1 MASVPYHSSPKTND
15 HGTGMAITVGITG
28 SDLQDKKLQQFTLVY
43 FSSWGVKLLMVSFSS
58 GFQRLVREYKNLPTP
73 STITVEL
80 ESSVVIE
87 AQDAPF
93 SELDPTTVRQYLR
106 RPTRLP
112 GKGKNIGHKKEDCVL
127 VLDFRYAT
135 ETTFPAPPRVSTTY
149 RVRNM
154 TAVPNEWHFM
164 LTKCPAY
171 GFGIFIYVPGTSL
184 RYFIDMVIDEDHTT
198 KSYLERERECF
209 QFPLDLI
216 AWQLFDFF
224 VHRIVGEKFNTERG
238 FAPLSL
244 CCPDQKLVRFLSR
257 LFSNLGLSKER
268 EIKRYRCMGIPV
280 EYEEQHIFLPNRHPE
295 WLRLRDLSTV
305 LICLMCNRF
314 FISVNLQQVT
324 CMSCRNAPPINLG
337 WKETGLFKCRMAL
350 QLPPLYF
357 AKETTYQIDKRKK
370 VSEEVEEP
378 FNGKRLRKTPT
389 P

>member
-1 MASVPYHSSPKTND
+1 
-15 HGTGMAITVGITG
+15 
-28 SDLQDKKLQQFTLVY
+28 
-43 FSSWGVKLLMVSFSS
+43 MVSFSS

-87 AQDAPF
+87 VQDAPF
-93 SELDPTTVRQYLR
+93 SELDPTSVRQYLR
-106 RPTRLP
+106 RPPIRPL
-112 GKGKNIGHKKEDCVL
+112 GKGKNIDHKKKDCVL

-149 RVRNM
+149 SVRNM

-164 LTKCPAY
+164 LTRCPAY

-184 RYFIDMVIDEDHTT
+184 RYFIDMVIDGGP
-198 KSYLERERECF
+198 KPGSYLERERECF

-224 VHRIVGEKFNTERG
+224 VYRIVGEKFNTERG
-238 FAPLSL
+238 FAPSSL
-244 CCPDQKLVRFLSR
+244 YCPDQKLGKLLSR

-268 EIKRYRCMGIPV
+268 EIRHYRCMGIPV
-280 EYEEQHIFLPNRHPE
+280 EYEEQHIFLPDRRPG
-295 WLRLRDLSTV
+295 WLRLRHLSTV
-305 LICLMCNRF
+305 LICLLCNQF

-324 CMSCRNAPPINLG
+324 CISCRNAPPINFS
-337 WKETGLFKCRMAL
+337 WKEAGLFKCRMAL
-350 QLPPLYF
+350 QSPPFYF
-357 AKETTYQIDKRKK
+357 AKETTYQVDKRKN
-370 VSEEVEEP
+370 VSEEFEEP